1 MASGALAGSKKGAL
15 EKGAWIVFEDESG
28 FSLTPPIRAT
38 WAPRGKTPILR
49 YIFNWQ
55 RVSAAGFLCFRP
67 AGGRARLYLHT
78 QMGSY
83 DSSALIRALRDLRQR
98 LRGPVVMLWDG
109 LPSHRSRVML
119 EFVSRNSRWL
129 QLERL
134 PAYAPDLNP
143 CEGLWAHLKGGELAN
158 RAESSIGVVAQIAH
172 DAARRAGRSQQLI
185 FGFLA
190 QTGLSL
196 CP

>member
-1 MASGALAGSKKGAL
+1 VWLSSCVELLTRPL

-38 WAPRGKTPILR
+38 WAPRGKTPVLR
-49 YIFNWQ
+49 YIFNWE
-55 RVSAAGFLCFRP
+55 RVSAAGFLCSRP

-78 QMGSY
+78 HMGSS
-83 DSSALIRALRDLRQR
+83 DSPALIRALRHLRQR
-98 LRGPVVMLWDG
+98 LRGPVVVLWDG
-109 LPSHRSRVML
+109 LPSASCGSRTPTL
-119 EFVSRNSRWL
+119 LGCGGWL

-158 RAESSIGVVAQIAH
+158 RAGSSIGVIAQLAH
-172 DAARRAGRSQQLI
+172 DAARRAGDPS
-185 FGFLA
+185 
-190 QTGLSL
+190 S
-196 CP
+196 